1 MEFVGTKFGA
11 NIKSLGSYL
20 GTMENILFENVVLH
34 DVEKAI
40 NIDLNGQDDDAR
52 VQTIRVKNV
61 TFRNFTGDAKIAG
74 TFTCP
79 GPAGTCSGILLEDI
93 NITGTQKPNGGF
105 MCTGGVAGRAI
116 RCSPPAPCLDAS
128 EEQSSGDSGG
138 ERTRAALRGL
148 ARGNLFE

>member
-93 NITGTQKPNGGF
+93 NITGTQKPNGLRESASAASPVHGDARV
-105 MCTGGVAGRAI
+105 GAIVAVHPTATVGDDRA
-116 RCSPPAPCLDAS
+116 RRDFSL
-128 EEQSSGDSGG
+128 
-138 ERTRAALRGL
+138 
-148 ARGNLFE
+148 